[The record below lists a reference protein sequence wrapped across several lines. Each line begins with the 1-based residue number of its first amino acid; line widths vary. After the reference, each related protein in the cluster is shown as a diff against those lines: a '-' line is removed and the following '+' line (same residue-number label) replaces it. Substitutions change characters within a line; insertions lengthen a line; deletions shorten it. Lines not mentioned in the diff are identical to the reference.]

1 MLLTNGLST
10 FFITDNPVFSNVHEG
25 LLKNPPDLPV
35 LCNWVF
41 DNFILGEELFAKAL
55 LCIETCLL
63 LNNNLCGKLVSSL
76 ESPTTF
82 DESFKVISVPI
93 YRFQFTNLRVR
104 QFYVWSIIISHFIL
118 ILY

>member
-1 MLLTNGLST
+1 MLLTNDLST
-10 FFITDNPVFSNVHEG
+10 FFIKENSVFSNVHEG
-25 LLKNPPDLPV
+25 LLKNPPDLLI

-41 DNFILGEELFAKAL
+41 DNFILAEELSAKAL

-63 LNNNLCGKLVSSL
+63 HNNNLCGLVSSL